1 MNDDNNS
8 GNHLLSSYTRSHF
21 SFINKKGALHIRETL
36 EEAVEMAQQE
46 HDIEFRTKLWVAE
59 SFCNKAGETN
69 RGIMCFQTP
78 TCTFSKGWVKL
89 LAF

>member
-1 MNDDNNS
+1 MNDVNNS
-8 GNHLLSSYTRSHF
+8 GNHLLSSYTCSHF

-69 RGIMCFQTP
+69 SDTWIL
-78 TCTFSKGWVKL
+78 GWVEISST
-89 LAF
+89 

>member
-1 MNDDNNS
+1 M
-8 GNHLLSSYTRSHF
+8 
-21 SFINKKGALHIRETL
+21 HIRETL

-69 RGIMCFQTP
+69 SDTWI
-78 TCTFSKGWVKL
+78 
-89 LAF
+89 